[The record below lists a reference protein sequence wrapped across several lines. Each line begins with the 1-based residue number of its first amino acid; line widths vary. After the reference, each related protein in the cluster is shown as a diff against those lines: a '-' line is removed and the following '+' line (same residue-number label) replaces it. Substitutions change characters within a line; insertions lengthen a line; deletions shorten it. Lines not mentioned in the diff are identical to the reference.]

1 MDYNLKKITIM
12 KLIKKD
18 YLLLII
24 VLLPFIYLASIWNS
38 LPESVPIHWDG
49 NGEIDGYESKYAL
62 LLIPLVL
69 PFLTYLLFTY
79 IPKIDPKGKISAMGK
94 KYENIKFLLVLF
106 MSFLALFIIYS
117 SKSQTVTNP
126 NILFILLGMLF
137 TVLGNYMK
145 TIKPNYF
152 IGIKT
157 PWTLENEDVWKS
169 THRLG
174 GKLWFIGGL
183 LIILLSLILD
193 KKMNTI
199 FFIIII
205 CMMSI
210 IPIVYSYLEFKK
222 AKKQIPHF

>member
-12 KLIKKD
+12 NLIKKD

-24 VLLPFIYLASIWNS
+24 VLLPFIYLTYIWNS
-38 LPESVPIHWDG
+38 LPEIVPIHWNV
-49 NGEIDGYESKYAL
+49 NGEIDGYKSKYAL
-62 LLIPLVL
+62 ILIPLIL
-69 PFLTYLLFTY
+69 PLLTYLLLTY
-79 IPKIDPKGKISAMGK
+79 IPKIDPKRKISAMGK
-94 KYENIKFLLVLF
+94 KYDTIKFILILF
-106 MSFLALFIIYS
+106 MSFLALFILYS
-117 SKSQTVTNP
+117 SKSQTITNP
-126 NILFILLGMLF
+126 NILFILIGMLF
-137 TVLGNYMK
+137 TVFGNYMK
-145 TIKPNYF
+145 TLKPNYF

-169 THRLG
+169 THKLG

-193 KKMNTI
+193 KKMNTT

-205 CMMSI
+205 CIISI

-222 AKKQIPHF
+222 IDSNAL